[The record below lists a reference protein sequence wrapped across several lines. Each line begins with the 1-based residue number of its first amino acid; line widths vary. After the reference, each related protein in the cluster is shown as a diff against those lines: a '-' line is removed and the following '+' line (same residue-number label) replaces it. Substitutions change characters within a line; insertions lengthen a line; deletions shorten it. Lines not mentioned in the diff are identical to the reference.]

1 MIHNISKWTYSI
13 SFFNVYKSSFK
24 RIINKHDV
32 YRGKYWM
39 KKFYEY
45 LREPAMK
52 IVSFGKKKMKF
63 KMIKFVTFVKK
74 NLKINML
81 KIKVF
86 VKLNIILIIQMN
98 RKELNIANVI

>member
-1 MIHNISKWTYSI
+1 
-13 SFFNVYKSSFK
+13 
-24 RIINKHDV
+24 
-32 YRGKYWM
+32 M

-45 LREPAMK
+45 LREHAMK
-52 IVSFGKKKMKF
+52 IVNFGKNKTKF
-63 KMIKFVTFVKK
+63 KIIEFVTFVKK

-81 KIKVF
+81 KIKIF

>member
-1 MIHNISKWTYSI
+1 
-13 SFFNVYKSSFK
+13 
-24 RIINKHDV
+24 
-32 YRGKYWM
+32 M

-45 LREPAMK
+45 LREHAMK

-63 KMIKFVTFVKK
+63 KMIKFVTFV
-74 NLKINML
+74 KINML

>member
-1 MIHNISKWTYSI
+1 
-13 SFFNVYKSSFK
+13 
-24 RIINKHDV
+24 
-32 YRGKYWM
+32 M

>member
-1 MIHNISKWTYSI
+1 
-13 SFFNVYKSSFK
+13 
-24 RIINKHDV
+24 
-32 YRGKYWM
+32 M

-45 LREPAMK
+45 LREDAMK